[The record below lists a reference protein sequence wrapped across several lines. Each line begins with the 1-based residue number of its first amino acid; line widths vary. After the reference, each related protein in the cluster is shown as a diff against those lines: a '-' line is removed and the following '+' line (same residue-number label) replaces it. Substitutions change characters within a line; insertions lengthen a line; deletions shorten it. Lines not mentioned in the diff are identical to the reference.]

1 MPPSVWLA
9 GRAEAEIVARLVI
22 EFRDHNGHDWPSDN
36 AILASVERLVEDRA
50 TEFLLGSPDDDAPP
64 AGVCQLR
71 YRWSV
76 WTAADDCWLEDL
88 YVAEA
93 ARGRGLGAA
102 LVQAALDRASERGCR
117 RVELDTSESNHAALR
132 LYERMGF
139 SPSSKSEPPARDLF
153 LGRRLG

>member
-1 MPPSVWLA
+1 MAPPVWLA
-9 GRAEAEIVARLVI
+9 GPAEAEIVARLII

-36 AILASVERLVEDRA
+36 AILASVERLLEDRA
-50 TEFLLGSPDDDAPP
+50 TEFLLGAPDDDAPP

-71 YRWSV
+71 YRWSA
-76 WTAADDCWLEDL
+76 WTAAEDCWLEDL

-102 LVQAALDRASERGCR
+102 LVQAALERASERGCR

-153 LGRRLG
+153 LGRRLD